1 MTWPSGLPH
10 AGGGAEIV
18 MRRTRHLVRI
28 RVGWV
33 GLIGV
38 TICSIY
44 ILGAVLGPMTLGG
57 AANRIGA
64 GPSFVNPSAHYW
76 LGTDELGRSEVARIV
91 VASRIAVVA
100 AFESVGIA
108 LALGTVLGVAAGY
121 VGGVVDEVLSRLFD
135 LIFSF
140 PVYLLGILVVVV
152 LGPGLNHASWA
163 IGLAFAPQFGRIA
176 RSSTR
181 EVRTRA
187 YVEAARLSG
196 RKGTWI
202 VMVHVLPNIAGPL
215 SVMVGL
221 TLSNAE
227 GAYAV
232 LSYLGFGVAPPT
244 ADYGSMLAAGQGYL
258 TTDPWLVLLPSA
270 ALVLLIVGFV
280 FVGDF
285 LRESFDPYGKVGA
298 RGVGAGN

>member
-1 MTWPSGLPH
+1 MRLRRFHIGL
-10 AGGGAEIV
+10 
-18 MRRTRHLVRI
+18 
-28 RVGWV
+28 VGFV
-33 GLIGV
+33 GV
-38 TICSIY
+38 AICVSY
-44 ILGAVLGPMTLGG
+44 FVGAVLGPMILGS
-57 AANRIGA
+57 AANRISGGA
-64 GPSFVNPSAHYW
+64 AFLQPSMHNL
-76 LGTDELGRSEVARIV
+76 LGTDELGRSELLRVI

-108 LALGTVLGVAAGY
+108 LALGTLLGVAAGY
-121 VGGVVDEVLSRLFD
+121 VGGVVDELFSRLFD
-135 LIFSF
+135 LVFSF

-181 EVRTRA
+181 EVRTRS

-196 RKGTWI
+196 RRSTWI
-202 VMVHVLPNIAGPL
+202 VIVHVLPNIAGPL

-244 ADYGSMLAAGQGYL
+244 ADYGSMLASGQGYL
-258 TTDPWLVLLPSA
+258 MTDPWLVLLPSA
-270 ALVLLIVGFV
+270 ALVLLIIGYV

-285 LRESFDPYGKVGA
+285 LRESFDPYGKVSA
-298 RGVGAGN
+298 RGVGVVR

>member
-1 MTWPSGLPH
+1 
-10 AGGGAEIV
+10 
-18 MRRTRHLVRI
+18 MRLG
-28 RVGWV
+28 RVHIGWV
-33 GLIGV
+33 GIVGV
-38 TICSIY
+38 SICVGY
-44 ILGAVLGPMTLGG
+44 FVAALLGPTVLGS
-57 AANRIGA
+57 AANRISGGA
-64 GPSFVNPSAHYW
+64 AFLRPSVHNL
-76 LGTDELGRSEVARIV
+76 LGTDQLGRSEVARII

-108 LALGTVLGVAAGY
+108 LALGTLLGVAAGY
-121 VGGVVDEVLSRLFD
+121 FGGIVDELFSRLFD
-135 LIFSF
+135 LVFSF

-152 LGPGLNHASWA
+152 LGPGLNHAAWA

-176 RSSTR
+176 RTSTR

-187 YVEAARLSG
+187 YVEAAHLSG
-196 RKGTWI
+196 RGAGWI
-202 VMVHVLPNIAGPL
+202 VLVHVLPNIAGPL

-232 LSYLGFGVAPPT
+232 LSYLGFGVSPPT

-270 ALVLLIVGFV
+270 AVVVLIVGFV

-285 LRESFDPYGKVGA
+285 LRESFDPYGRVGA
-298 RGVGAGN
+298 RGVGLAR